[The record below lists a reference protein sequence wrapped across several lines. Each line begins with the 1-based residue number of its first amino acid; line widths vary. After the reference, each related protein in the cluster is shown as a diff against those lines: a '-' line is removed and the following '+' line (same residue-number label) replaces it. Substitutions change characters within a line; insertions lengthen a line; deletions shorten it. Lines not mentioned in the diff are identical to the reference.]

1 MVKYKNMKRIVITG
15 LGAITP
21 IGKNVKHY
29 WDNLL
34 KGVSGANKIT
44 RFDANKFKTQFACE
58 IKDYNPLDYFNRKEA
73 RKLDRFSQYGIIS
86 AEEAIKDAELEFSKL
101 DTNRIGV
108 IFSSGIGGF
117 ETFEKEI
124 IDYTNSNFNPRF
136 NPFFIPKIISN
147 GLSGIISINNGLR
160 GVNYCP
166 VTACASST
174 QSIIQ
179 SFNYIRLGKADIIIA
194 GGSEAP
200 ITESSIGGFNAMKA
214 MSTNNENYTTASRP
228 FDTNRDGFVVGEG
241 AGALIIESLD
251 SAVKRGAKIYAEI
264 VGGGESSDAY
274 HITGTHP
281 DGLGAFLAMKNG
293 IKEANIISEKI
304 DYINAHATS
313 TGLGDLSEIKAI
325 ERLFKSNLDK
335 IQISAS
341 KSMTGHLLGGT
352 GAIEAISTCLSVN
365 TDLIPPTINT
375 NDIDNNIPKELNL
388 SLGTKTSKKINY
400 ALSNSFGFGGHC
412 AALILKKY
420 VG

>member
-1 MVKYKNMKRIVITG
+1 MKRVVITG

-21 IGKNVKHY
+21 IGKNVKQY
-29 WDNLL
+29 WENLL
-34 KGVSGANKIT
+34 KGISGANKIT
-44 RFDANKFKTQFACE
+44 RFEASKFKTQFACE
-58 IKDYNPLDYFNRKEA
+58 IKDYDALDYFDRKEA
-73 RKLDRFSQYGIIS
+73 RKLDRFSQYGLIS
-86 AEEAIKDAELEFSKL
+86 AEEAIKDANLDFSKL

-124 IDYTNSNFNPRF
+124 IDYTNGNFNPRF

-214 MSTNNENYTTASRP
+214 MSTNNENFSSASKP

-241 AGALIIESLD
+241 AGALVIESLD
-251 SAVKRGAKIYAEI
+251 SALKRNANIYAEI

-281 DGLGAFLAMKNG
+281 EGLGAYLAMENG
-293 IKEANIISEKI
+293 IKEAKI
-304 DYINAHATS
+304 TPNEIEYINAHATS

-325 ERLFKSNLDK
+325 ERLFKSSIEK
-335 IQISAS
+335 VQISAS

-352 GAIEAISTCLSVN
+352 GAIEAISTCLSVK

-375 NDIDNNIPKELNL
+375 TEIDKNIPKELNL
-388 SLGTKTSKKINY
+388 SLGETSSKKVNY

-412 AALILKKY
+412 SAMILKKY

>member
-1 MVKYKNMKRIVITG
+1 MKRVVISG

-21 IGKNVKHY
+21 IGKEVNTY
-29 WDNLL
+29 WENLL

-44 RFDANKFKTQFACE
+44 RFDASRFKTQFACE
-58 IKDYNPLDYFNRKEA
+58 IKGYESLDYFDRKEA
-73 RKLDRFSQYGIIS
+73 RKLDRFSQYGLI
-86 AEEAIKDAELEFSKL
+86 AVNEAIHDAKL
-101 DTNRIGV
+101 DFSQLDTERVGV

-124 IDYTNSNFNPRF
+124 IDYAGHDSMPRF
-136 NPFFIPKIISN
+136 NPFFITKIISN
-147 GLSGIISINNGLR
+147 GLSGLISINHGLR
-160 GVNYCP
+160 GINYCP

-179 SFNYIRLGKADIIIA
+179 AFNYIRLGKADIIVT

-200 ITESSIGGFNAMKA
+200 ITEASIGGFNAMKA
-214 MSTNNENYTTASRP
+214 MSTNNENYSTASKP
-228 FDTNRDGFVVGEG
+228 FDADRDGFVVGEG
-241 AGALIIESLD
+241 AGALIVESLD
-251 SAVKRGAKIYAEI
+251 SALKRGTKIYAEI
-264 VGGGESSDAY
+264 IGGGENSDAY

-281 DGLGAFLAMKNG
+281 EGLGAYLAMKNAL
-293 IKEANIISEKI
+293 KEANLSAEKM

-325 ERLFKSNLDK
+325 EALFESSLDK
-335 IQISAS
+335 LHISAS

-352 GAIEAISTCLSVN
+352 GAIEAISTCLSLK
-365 TDLIPPTINT
+365 TGLIPPTINT
-375 NDIDNNIPKELNL
+375 THVDDNIPKNLNL
-388 SLGTKTSKKINY
+388 SLGKVTAANINY

-420 VG
+420 ID

>member
-1 MVKYKNMKRIVITG
+1 MKRVVITG

-21 IGKNVKHY
+21 IGKTTKEY
-29 WDNLL
+29 WNSLL
-34 KGVSGANKIT
+34 NGVSGADKIT
-44 RFDANKFKTQFACE
+44 RFDTTNFKTKFACE
-58 IKDYNPLDYFNRKEA
+58 IKNYEALDYFDRKEA
-73 RKLDRFSQYGIIS
+73 RKMDRFAQYGLIS
-86 AEEAIKDAELEFSKL
+86 ADEAIKDAALDFSKL
-101 DTNRIGV
+101 DVSRIGV

-117 ETFEKEI
+117 ETFEREVI
-124 IDYTNSNFNPRF
+124 EYTKGNFQPKF
-136 NPFFIPKIISN
+136 NPFFITKIISN
-147 GLSGIISINNGLR
+147 GLSGMISINYGLR

-179 SFNYIRLGKADIIIA
+179 AFNYIRLGKADIIIT

-200 ITESSIGGFNAMKA
+200 ITETSIGGFNAMKA
-214 MSTNNENYTTASRP
+214 MSTDNANFRNASKP

-251 SAVKRGAKIYAEI
+251 SAIKRGAKIYAEI

-281 DGLGAFLAMKNG
+281 EGIGAFLAMDAG
-293 IKEANIISEKI
+293 IKEANLKPLDI
-304 DYINAHATS
+304 DYVNAHATS

-325 ERLFKSNLDK
+325 EKLFSLNLDK

-352 GAIEAISTCLSVN
+352 GAIEAISTCLTVKS
-365 TDLIPPTINT
+365 DLIPPTINT
-375 NDIDNNIPKELNL
+375 TEIDDNIPKELKL
-388 SLGTKTSKKINY
+388 SLGTKAFSKTVNY

-420 VG
+420 ID

>member
-1 MVKYKNMKRIVITG
+1 MLINMKRVVITG

-29 WDNLL
+29 WENLL

-44 RFDANKFKTQFACE
+44 RFDPSKFKTQFACE
-58 IKDYNPLDYFNRKEA
+58 VKDYNSLDYFDRKEA
-73 RKLDRFSQYGIIS
+73 RKLDRFNQYGIIS
-86 AEEAIKDAELEFSKL
+86 AEEAIKDAKLEFSKL

-124 IDYTNSNFNPRF
+124 IDYTNSDFNPRF
-136 NPFFIPKIISN
+136 NPFFITKIISN
-147 GLSGIISINNGLR
+147 GLSGLISINNGLR
-160 GVNYCP
+160 GINYCP

-179 SFNYIRLGKADIIIA
+179 AFNYIRLEKADIIIA

-200 ITESSIGGFNAMKA
+200 ITQASIGGFNAMKA
-214 MSTNNENYTTASRP
+214 MSTNNDNYSSASKP
-228 FDTNRDGFVVGEG
+228 FDTKRDGFVLGEG

-251 SAVKRGAKIYAEI
+251 SAIKRSAKIYAEI
-264 VGGGESSDAY
+264 VGGGESADAY

-281 DGLGAFLAMKNG
+281 EGLGAFLAMESG
-293 IKEANIISEKI
+293 LKEANVPPEKI
-304 DYINAHATS
+304 DYVNAHATS

-325 ERLFKSNLDK
+325 EKLFSSNINK
-335 IQISAS
+335 IQISAT
-341 KSMTGHLLGGT
+341 KSMTGHLLGAT

-365 TDLIPPTINT
+365 TNLIPPTINT
-375 NDIDNNIPKELNL
+375 TEVDKDIPVELNL
-388 SLGTKTSKKINY
+388 SLGEKSSKVIDY

>member
-1 MVKYKNMKRIVITG
+1 MKRVVITG
-15 LGAITP
+15 IGAITP
-21 IGKNVKHY
+21 IGKNAKQY
-29 WDNLL
+29 WENLL

-44 RFDANKFKTQFACE
+44 RFDASKFKTQFACE
-58 IKDYNPLDYFNRKEA
+58 IKDYDPLDHFDRKEA
-73 RKLDRFSQYGIIS
+73 RKLDRFSQYGLIS

-124 IDYTNSNFNPRF
+124 IGYSKNDFNPRF
-136 NPFFIPKIISN
+136 NPFFITKIISN
-147 GLSGIISINNGLR
+147 GLSGMISINNGLR

-179 SFNYIRLGKADIIIA
+179 AFNYIRLEKADIIIA

-200 ITESSIGGFNAMKA
+200 ITEAAIGGFNAMKA
-214 MSTNNENYTTASRP
+214 MSTNNENYSSASKP

-241 AGALIIESLD
+241 AGALIVESLE
-251 SAVKRGAKIYAEI
+251 SAVKRNAKIYAEI
-264 VGGGESSDAY
+264 IGGGESSDAY

-281 DGLGAFLAMKNG
+281 EGFGAYLAMENG
-293 IKEANIISEKI
+293 LKEANIGPEKI

-313 TGLGDLSEIKAI
+313 TGVGDLSEINAI
-325 ERLFKSNLDK
+325 KNIFKSNIDK
-335 IQISAS
+335 LQISAT

-352 GAIEAISTCLSVN
+352 GAIEAISTCLSIN

-375 NDIDNNIPKELNL
+375 TEVDKNIPKELNL
-388 SLGTKTSKKINY
+388 SLGKKSSKIIDY

>member
-1 MVKYKNMKRIVITG
+1 MKRVVITG

-21 IGKNVKHY
+21 IGKSTNEY
-29 WDNLL
+29 WNNLL
-34 KGVSGANKIT
+34 NGISGANGIT
-44 RFDANKFKTQFACE
+44 RFDASKFKTQFACE
-58 IKDYNPLDYFNRKEA
+58 IKDYNPLNYFDRKEA
-73 RKLDRFSQYGIIS
+73 RKLDLFSQYGLIS
-86 AEEAIKDAELEFSKL
+86 TEEAIKDASLDFSKL
-101 DTNRIGV
+101 DVNRIGV
-108 IFSSGIGGF
+108 IFSSGVGGF
-117 ETFEKEI
+117 ETFEKEV
-124 IDYTNSNFNPRF
+124 IDFTENNFQPRF

-147 GLSGIISINNGLR
+147 GLSGKISIKYGLR

-179 SFNYIRLGKADIIIA
+179 AFNYIRMSKADIIIT

-200 ITESSIGGFNAMKA
+200 ITKSSVGGFNAMKA
-214 MSTNNENYTTASRP
+214 MSTNNENYSSASKP
-228 FDTNRDGFVVGEG
+228 FDKNRDGFVVGEG
-241 AGALIIESLD
+241 SGTLILESLD
-251 SAVKRGAKIYAEI
+251 SAIKRGAKIYAEVI
-264 VGGGESSDAY
+264 GGGESSDAY

-281 DGLGAFLAMKNG
+281 EGLGAYLAMKIG
-293 IKEANIISEKI
+293 IKEASILPEKI

-325 ERLFKSNLDK
+325 EKLFKSNLNK

-352 GAIEAISTCLSVN
+352 GAIEAISTSLSVN
-365 TDLIPPTINT
+365 TNLIPPTINT
-375 NDIDNNIPKELNL
+375 TEVDENIPKELNL
-388 SLGTKTSKKINY
+388 SLNEKTSKNIDY

>member
-1 MVKYKNMKRIVITG
+1 MKRVVITG

-21 IGKNVKHY
+21 IGKNIKQY
-29 WDNLL
+29 WENLL

-44 RFDANKFKTQFACE
+44 RFDASKFKTQFACE
-58 IKDYNPLDYFNRKEA
+58 IKDYDPLDYFDRKEA
-73 RKLDRFSQYGIIS
+73 RKLDRFSQYGLIS
-86 AEEAIKDAELEFSKL
+86 AEEAIKDAQLEFSKM

-124 IDYTNSNFNPRF
+124 IDYSNSNFTPRF
-136 NPFFIPKIISN
+136 NPFFITKIISN
-147 GLSGIISINNGLR
+147 GLSGMISIKYGLR

-179 SFNYIRLGKADIIIA
+179 SFNYIRLGKAEIIIA

-214 MSTNNENYTTASRP
+214 MSINNENFGSASKP

-241 AGALIIESLD
+241 AGAIIIESLD
-251 SAVKRGAKIYAEI
+251 SALKRNAKIYAEI
-264 VGGGESSDAY
+264 IGGGESSDAY

-281 DGLGAFLAMKNG
+281 EGLGAYLAMENA
-293 IKEANIISEKI
+293 IKEANITPEKV

-325 ERLFKSNLDK
+325 ERLFKSNIDE
-335 IQISAS
+335 IQISAT

-352 GAIEAISTCLSVN
+352 GVIEAVSTCLSVK

-375 NDIDNNIPKELNL
+375 IEVDKEISKKLNL
-388 SLGTKTSKKINY
+388 SLGKKSSKIIDY

>member
-1 MVKYKNMKRIVITG
+1 MKRVVITG

-21 IGKNVKHY
+21 VGKKVSTY
-29 WDNLL
+29 WNNLL
-34 KGVSGANKIT
+34 NGVSGAGAIT
-44 RFDANKFKTQFACE
+44 RFDTGKFKTTFACE
-58 IKDYNPLDYFNRKEA
+58 IKDYDPLDYFERKEA
-73 RKLDRFSQYGIIS
+73 RKLDRFAQYGLI
-86 AEEAIKDAELEFSKL
+86 AVDEAVQDAAVDFSSM
-101 DTNRIGV
+101 DRTRIGV

-117 ETFEKEI
+117 ETFEQEVVE
-124 IDYTNSNFNPRF
+124 YAQNGFNPRF
-136 NPFFIPKIISN
+136 NPFFITKIISN
-147 GLSGIISINNGLR
+147 GLSGMVSIKYGLH
-160 GVNYCP
+160 GINYCP

-179 SFNYIRLGKADIIIA
+179 AFNYIQLGKADLIIA

-200 ITESSIGGFNAMKA
+200 ITEASIGGFNAMKA
-214 MSTNNENYTTASRP
+214 MSTRNENCATASRP

-251 SAVKRGAKIYAEI
+251 SAIKRNAKIYAEI
-264 VGGGESSDAY
+264 VGGGEYSDAY

-281 DGLGAFLAMKNG
+281 EGYGAYLAMKNG
-293 IKEANIISEKI
+293 IAEAQIQPGQI

-325 ERLFKSNLDK
+325 EKLFDGNLENV
-335 IQISAS
+335 QVSAT

-352 GAIEAISTCLSVN
+352 GAIEAIATCLSVQTN
-365 TDLIPPTINT
+365 WIPPTINT
-375 NDIDNNIPKELNL
+375 KEVDPSIPSDINLTLGEKSTKE
-388 SLGTKTSKKINY
+388 INY

-420 VG
+420 PAN

>member
-1 MVKYKNMKRIVITG
+1 MKRVVITG

-21 IGKNVKHY
+21 IGKNVNQY
-29 WDNLL
+29 WENLL

-44 RFDANKFKTQFACE
+44 RFNASKFKTQFACE
-58 IKDYNPLDYFNRKEA
+58 IKDYDALDYFDRKEA
-73 RKLDRFSQYGIIS
+73 RKLDRFSQYGLIS
-86 AEEAIKDAELEFSKL
+86 AEEAIKDANLDFSKL

-124 IDYTNSNFNPRF
+124 IDYTNGNFNPRF

-214 MSTNNENYTTASRP
+214 MSTNNENFSSASKP

-251 SAVKRGAKIYAEI
+251 SALKRNANIYAEI

-281 DGLGAFLAMKNG
+281 EGLGAYLAMENG
-293 IKEANIISEKI
+293 IKEAKI
-304 DYINAHATS
+304 TPNEIEYINAHATS

-325 ERLFKSNLDK
+325 ERLFKSSIEK
-335 IQISAS
+335 VQISAS

-352 GAIEAISTCLSVN
+352 GAIEAISTCLSVK
-365 TDLIPPTINT
+365 TDLIPLTINT
-375 NDIDNNIPKELNL
+375 TEIDKNIPKELNL
-388 SLGTKTSKKINY
+388 SLGETSSKKVNY

-412 AALILKKY
+412 SAMILKKY

>member
-1 MVKYKNMKRIVITG
+1 MKRVVITG

-21 IGKNVKHY
+21 IGKNVKQY
-29 WDNLL
+29 WENLL
-34 KGVSGANKIT
+34 KGISGANKIT
-44 RFDANKFKTQFACE
+44 RFDASKFKTQFACE
-58 IKDYNPLDYFNRKEA
+58 IKDYDALDYFDRKEA
-73 RKLDRFSQYGIIS
+73 RKLDRFSQYGLIS
-86 AEEAIKDAELEFSKL
+86 AEEAIKDANLDFSKL

-124 IDYTNSNFNPRF
+124 IDYTNGNFNPRF

-214 MSTNNENYTTASRP
+214 MSTNNENFSSASKP

-251 SAVKRGAKIYAEI
+251 SALKRNANIYAEI

-281 DGLGAFLAMKNG
+281 EGLGAYLAMENG
-293 IKEANIISEKI
+293 IKEAKI
-304 DYINAHATS
+304 TPNEIEYINAHATS

-325 ERLFKSNLDK
+325 ERLFKSSIEK
-335 IQISAS
+335 VQISAS

-352 GAIEAISTCLSVN
+352 GAIEAISTCLSVK
-365 TDLIPPTINT
+365 TDLIPLTINT
-375 NDIDNNIPKELNL
+375 TEIDKNIPKELNL
-388 SLGTKTSKKINY
+388 SLGETSSKKVNY

-412 AALILKKY
+412 SAMILKKY

>member
-1 MVKYKNMKRIVITG
+1 MKRVVITG
-15 LGAITP
+15 LGVITP
-21 IGKNVKHY
+21 IGKDVNEY
-29 WDNLL
+29 WQNLL
-34 KGVSGANKIT
+34 NGVSGANKIT
-44 RFDANKFKTQFACE
+44 RFDSSKFKTKFACE
-58 IKDYNPLDYFNRKEA
+58 IKNYDPLGYFDRKEA
-73 RKLDRFSQYGIIS
+73 RKLDRFSQYGLIA
-86 AEEAIKDAELEFSKL
+86 AEEAISDAKLDFSKL

-124 IDYTNSNFNPRF
+124 VDYTNSNFNPRF
-136 NPFFIPKIISN
+136 NPFFITKIISN
-147 GLSGIISINNGLR
+147 VLPGIISIKNGLR
-160 GVNYCP
+160 GINYTP

-179 SFNYIRLGKADIIIA
+179 AFNYIRLEKADIIIS

-200 ITESSIGGFNAMKA
+200 ITEASIGGFNAIKA
-214 MSTNNENYTTASRP
+214 MSADNENYSSASKP
-228 FDTNRDGFVVGEG
+228 FDKNRDGFVVGEG
-241 AGALIIESLD
+241 AGTLIIESLD
-251 SAVKRGAKIYAEI
+251 SAMKRGAKIYAEI
-264 VGGGESSDAY
+264 IGGGESADAY

-281 DGLGAFLAMKNG
+281 DGLGAYLAMDNG
-293 IKEANIISEKI
+293 IKEAKITPQKI

-313 TGLGDLSEIKAI
+313 TDLGDLSEIRAI
-325 ERLFKSNLDK
+325 ERLFESNINQ
-335 IQISAS
+335 IQVSAS

-375 NDIDNNIPKELNL
+375 SEIDNNIPKELNL
-388 SLGTKTSKKINY
+388 SIGKKTSKTINY

-420 VG
+420 IG

>member
-1 MVKYKNMKRIVITG
+1 MKRVVITG

-21 IGKNVKHY
+21 IGANVKQY
-29 WDNLL
+29 WENLL
-34 KGVSGANKIT
+34 KGVSGANRIT
-44 RFDANKFKTQFACE
+44 RFDASKFKTQFACE
-58 IKDYNPLDYFNRKEA
+58 IKDYDALDYFDRKEA
-73 RKLDRFSQYGIIS
+73 RKLDRFSQYGLIS
-86 AEEAIKDAELEFSKL
+86 AEEAIKDANLNFSQL

-124 IDYTNSNFNPRF
+124 IDYTNGNFNPRF

-147 GLSGIISINNGLR
+147 GLSGIISINHGLR

-179 SFNYIRLGKADIIIA
+179 AFNYIRLGKAAIIIA

-214 MSTNNENYTTASRP
+214 MSTNNENYSLASKP
-228 FDTNRDGFVVGEG
+228 FDKNRDGFVVGEG
-241 AGALIIESLD
+241 AGALIVESLN
-251 SAVKRGAKIYAEI
+251 SALKRNAKIYAEI

-281 DGLGAFLAMKNG
+281 EGLGAYLAMENA
-293 IKEANIISEKI
+293 INEAEIIPNNI

-325 ERLFKSNLDK
+325 TKLFESNIDQV
-335 IQISAS
+335 QISAS

-352 GAIEAISTCLSVN
+352 GVIEAISTCLSVK

-375 NDIDNNIPKELNL
+375 TEVDENIHKELNL
-388 SLGTKTSKKINY
+388 SLGKKSSKKVDY

-412 AALILKKY
+412 SAMIIKKY